1 MFLNLIDS
9 ALVAGGDDGHAG
21 NVMALRL
28 AYGQAVDVEASS
40 REKTGYLGEN
50 TVFIFYKYRK
60 NTFHLAFSLFCVVV
74 AVDFADHD
82 AGLVAGEETVELCV
96 ESLVAVAVAVVHLVG
111 SGDLR
116 IFRIIIEL
124 DTERVFLV
132 SLLLMLAD
140 ETEIVVSHDKD
151 LYRDLVYC
159 DGSKLVHGHLERTVT
174 ADNDNLFVRR
184 THLCSDSGR
193 D

>member
-60 NTFHLAFSLFCVVV
+60 NTFHLAFSLFRIIV
-74 AVDFADHD
+74 AVDFTDHE
-82 AGLVAGEETVELCV
+82 ACFVAGEETVEFCV
-96 ESLVAVAVAVVHLVG
+96 ESLVAVAVEIVHIVG

-116 IFRIIIEL
+116 IFRIII
-124 DTERVFLV
+124 
-132 SLLLMLAD
+132 
-140 ETEIVVSHDKD
+140 
-151 LYRDLVYC
+151 
-159 DGSKLVHGHLERTVT
+159 
-174 ADNDNLFVRR
+174 
-184 THLCSDSGR
+184 
-193 D
+193 

>member
-21 NVMALRL
+21 NVMAFRL
-28 AYGQAVDVEASS
+28 AHGQTVNVEASS

-50 TVFIFYKYRK
+50 TVFNFLQVQQK

-82 AGLVAGEETVELCV
+82 AGLVAGEETVELGV
-96 ESLVAVAVAVVHLVG
+96 ESLVAVAVEVVHIVG

-124 DTERVFLV
+124 DTENSVP
-132 SLLLMLAD
+132 
-140 ETEIVVSHDKD
+140 
-151 LYRDLVYC
+151 
-159 DGSKLVHGHLERTVT
+159 RTS
-174 ADNDNLFVRR
+174 F
-184 THLCSDSGR
+184 S
-193 D
+193 